1 MESQHYIRQDLT
13 QALVAI
19 VSQGI
24 QNNQL
29 DDAENIINA
38 LKILCPQWSL
48 IDEFQPYIAIKRGNF
63 REALQM
69 YTSMPS
75 ENSKWY
81 AMTALCLKLAGDP
94 TWHGHASLA
103 LEKNDA
109 TAQCAHGLARVL
121 LGMLPAD
128 DFGPISEPTDQQS
141 LSAAVDIQD
150 LTLAYNNYLAV

>member
-1 MESQHYIRQDLT
+1 MESQHNIRQDLT

-29 DDAENIINA
+29 DDAENIVLAI
-38 LKILCPQWSL
+38 KILCPQWSP
-48 IDEFQPYIAIKRGNF
+48 IDEFRPYIAIKRGNF

-69 YTSMPS
+69 FTSMHAD
-75 ENSKWY
+75 NSKWY
-81 AMTALCLKLAGDP
+81 AMTALCLKLAGEP

-103 LEKNDA
+103 LEKDDA

-121 LGMLPAD
+121 LGMPPAD
-128 DFGPISEPTDQQS
+128 DSDHSAAPTGQQS
-141 LSAAVDIQD
+141 SSAAVDVQD

>member
-1 MESQHYIRQDLT
+1 MQSQHSIRQDLT

-29 DDAENIINA
+29 DDAENLIQT
-38 LKILCPQWSL
+38 LKILCPRWSL

-69 YTSMPS
+69 YMSIPS
-75 ENSKWY
+75 DSSKWY

-94 TWHGHASLA
+94 TWHGHANQA
-103 LEKNDA
+103 LEKDDV

-121 LGMLPAD
+121 LGMPPAD
-128 DFGPISEPTDQQS
+128 GSSVGLAPIDQKPAS
-141 LSAAVDIQD
+141 VVADIED
-150 LTLAYNNYLAV
+150 ITHVYRSYLAV